1 MSDINKG
8 KPSGRPQNRGDQNSR
23 RTNQPNGQGPSGISK
38 PKGPPKKAPP
48 SAKKTP
54 RRNLSQTAK
63 PQTKNNPSAGNMPA
77 KRSPV
82 RAFQVGDESASINP
96 VREGTSKQ
104 QKKAPVRVP
113 TDQSDHVTSSQK
125 VSNLDRAS
133 HIKSTQRK
141 RAITNALFMGVIV
154 LLGFVMTAVAI
165 LYVTDYVAAKPNCS
179 FITVGSVE
187 HSVGSTALVVR
198 DEQVFS
204 SVADGNL
211 VALATEGSRV
221 ATSQSIAM
229 VIPEGLEDVSAS
241 LQNVEEQIVD
251 RQRELIAAGNGK
263 GADTVYSAADSE
275 IYPLINSI
283 RADIQAN
290 NLTNLMSYTSSIQVM
305 MDDRDADLQ
314 SIDFQDEELSALI
327 TSKEDLEYQLSSA
340 SSSLYATIP
349 GIVSYKLDGLETKL
363 TSETVMSMMPEDCQK
378 YIDSASS
385 SITSNM
391 TVAAGSSAL
400 RICQNV
406 DQFFAVIIDEG
417 TVEEYPLDS
426 THTIQVPSEDITI
439 DDCTV
444 VRSVTCDG
452 GVFVVFETPNQ
463 VERLLDRRTID
474 IEIILSTTEGLR
486 VPISSLLDEDYETN
500 TANILINSSGYASI
514 LPVTIVD
521 YDREYAI
528 IAPVNGASSPSN
540 STIIITNPSTLS
552 EGDKVE

>member
-1 MSDINKG
+1 MSDKMKG
-8 KPSGRPQNRGDQNSR
+8 KPSGRPQNMEYENSR
-23 RTNQPNGQGPSGISK
+23 RTNQSLGQGTSGSSK
-38 PKGPPKKAPP
+38 PARPQKKAPP

-54 RRNLSQTAK
+54 RKPLAQTTK
-63 PQTKNNPSAGNMPA
+63 PQAKNNPTTDDTPP
-77 KRSPV
+77 KRRSV
-82 RAFQVGDESASINP
+82 SAFQVGDESVNRNT
-96 VREGTSKQ
+96 VRSTDSKQ
-104 QKKAPVRVP
+104 QKPKTARVQA
-113 TDQSDHVTSSQK
+113 DLSDHVASSQK

-204 SVADGNL
+204 STTDGNL

-229 VIPEGLEDVSAS
+229 VIPEGLEDVSTS
-241 LQNVEEQIVD
+241 LQNVQEQIVD

-263 GADTVYSAADSE
+263 GAETVYSAADSE

-283 RADIQAN
+283 RADLQMN

-305 MDDRDADLQ
+305 MDDRDAELQ
-314 SIDFQDEELSALI
+314 SIDFQDEELSALV
-327 TSKEDLEYQLSSA
+327 TTKEDLEYQLSSA

-363 TSETVMSMMPEDCQK
+363 TSETVISMMPEDCQK
-378 YIDSASS
+378 YISSASS

-391 TVAAGSSAL
+391 TVVAGEPSL

-439 DDCTV
+439 DDCKV
-444 VRSVTCDG
+444 VRSITCDG

-486 VPISSLLDEDYETN
+486 VPISSLLDENYDTN

-528 IAPVNGASSPSN
+528 IAPVSGASSPNN
-540 STIIITNPSTLS
+540 STIIITNPGTLS